1 MKKLQKLSL
10 VLLSTL
16 FIFSSCSKEEALI
29 NTDDAIEQGISAEGL
44 TVDITEPQEYKPR
57 ESFEIKILEY
67 GCFFEDQFLTV
78 FLERPNGTLD
88 NVSPDKFTIE
98 WLDHQR
104 HSISKED
111 FTPCIGAGNYQ
122 VTVKL
127 NNSSET
133 RTMQYLIKG
142 DDDSDDGDS

>member
-10 VLLSTL
+10 VLLCTL

-29 NTDDAIEQGISAEGL
+29 TTDDAIEHDLRPTDL
-44 TVDITEPQEYKPR
+44 TVDITEQIEYKPR

-88 NVSPDKFTIE
+88 NVDPDKFTIE
-98 WLDHQR
+98 WVNHQR
-104 HSISKED
+104 ISISSQD
-111 FTPCIGAGNYQ
+111 FTSCIGPGNYQ
-122 VTVKL
+122 VTVRLK
-127 NNSSET
+127 NSSEV
-133 RTMQYLIKG
+133 RTMTYLI
-142 DDDSDDGDS
+142 DTSND